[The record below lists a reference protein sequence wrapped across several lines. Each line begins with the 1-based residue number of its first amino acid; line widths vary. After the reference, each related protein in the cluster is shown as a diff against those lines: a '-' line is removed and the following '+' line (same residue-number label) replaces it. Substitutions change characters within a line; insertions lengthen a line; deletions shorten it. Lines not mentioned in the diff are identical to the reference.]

1 MQVKARR
8 TPVLQFKPDETM
20 RAAARIDAVLRQDAE
35 RRAAQMNA
43 DSAGTVSPA
52 VSPPVAE

>member
-1 MQVKARR
+1 
-8 TPVLQFKPDETM
+8 LQFKPDETM

-43 DSAGTVSPA
+43 DSSAPPA
-52 VSPPVAE
+52 APVAE